1 MMGGRIKGRTVGDE
15 IREVLGDHTAPEGL
29 DKEPIFCQVKQ

>member
-1 MMGGRIKGRTVGDE
+1 MMGGRIKGRTVGE
-15 IREVLGDHTAPEGL
+15 MREVLGDHTALKGL